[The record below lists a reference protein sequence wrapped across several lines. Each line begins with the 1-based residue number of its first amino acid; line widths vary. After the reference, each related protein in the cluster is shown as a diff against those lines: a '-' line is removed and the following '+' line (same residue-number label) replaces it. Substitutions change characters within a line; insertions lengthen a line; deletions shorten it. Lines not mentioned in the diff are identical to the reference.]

1 MRFKV
6 SSAIMRT
13 TLDISD
19 PVLAELKRLQSLE
32 GKSMGALASELL
44 AQALA
49 DRCKV
54 CEPAAKPVF
63 RWASQRMGAK
73 VDISDKSAVLDAME
87 KPLP

>member
-1 MRFKV
+1 
-6 SSAIMRT
+6 MRT

-19 PVLAELKRLQSLE
+19 PVLAELKRLQALE

-49 DRCKV
+49 DRYKV
-54 CEPAAKPVF
+54 REPVAKPPF
-63 RWASQRMGAK
+63 RWVAQAMGAK
-73 VDISDKSAVLDAME
+73 VDIADKSAVLDAME